1 MENTVFERPSLDLE
15 TPESNI
21 ARTDTWIA
29 DTADKLNFLTNSIL
43 KTFTKVTAQSDTDRA
58 SVAENVAT
66 IEQEIQDLNDLM
78 QQASQDLQDQLDTDR
93 EDIEELQESF
103 PAGCRTIAQALTA
116 KGVQTAD
123 NASPETI
130 AENIAELYDLAFE
143 AGKAAATVPDA
154 EFTITGDTGMI
165 DYTRTT
171 QHSQFIQWRQ
181 RTSASV
187 RLIAKVVDGAITL
200 QHKNA
205 SSSIVTGYYQRF
217 DYYDG
222 WDTQVDPLPLNTSG
236 LTIRKV

>member
-43 KTFTKVTAQSDTDRA
+43 KTFAKVTAQSNTDRE

-66 IEQEIQDLNDLM
+66 IEQEIQDLNDLL

-130 AENIAELYDLAFE
+130 ADNIAELYDLAFE

-154 EFTITGDTGMI
+154 EFTITGDTGEI
-165 DYTRTT
+165 EESITT
-171 QHSQFIQWRQ
+171 EHGQFVKWMQ
-181 RTSASV
+181 RTNSNI
-187 RLIAKVVDGAITL
+187 RLTARVVDGAITL
-200 QHKNA
+200 QHKN
-205 SSSIVTGYYQRF
+205 SSSSSVTGYFRRF
-217 DYYDG
+217 DNWDG
-222 WDTQVDPLPLNTSG
+222 YNTQLWPRPLNTSG
-236 LTIRKV
+236 LTITKV

>member
-66 IEQEIQDLNDLM
+66 IEQEIQDLNDLL

-143 AGKAAATVPDA
+143 AGKAAATIPDA
-154 EFTITGDTGMI
+154 EFTITGDTGEQEQSVTSTHGVYYKWM
-165 DYTRTT
+165 
-171 QHSQFIQWRQ
+171 Q
-181 RTSASV
+181 RANASIK
-187 RLIAKVVDGAITL
+187 LTAKVVNGIITL
-200 QHKNA
+200 QHKT
-205 SSSIVTGYYQRF
+205 SSSSSVTGYYRRF
-217 DYYDG
+217 DPFEGYD
-222 WDTQVDPLPLNTSG
+222 TELRPMPLSTSE
-236 LTIRKV
+236 LTISRV

>member
-1 MENTVFERPSLDLE
+1 MENTVFERPSLDME

-29 DTADKLNFLTNSIL
+29 DTSDKLNFLTNSIL
-43 KTFTKVTAQSDTDRA
+43 KTFEQVTQQSDADRA
-58 SVAENVAT
+58 SVAENVEML
-66 IEQEIQDLNDLM
+66 EQEIQDLNELL

-130 AENIAELYDLAFE
+130 ADNIAELYDLAFE
-143 AGKAAATVPDA
+143 AGKAAATIPAA
-154 EFTITGDTGMI
+154 EFTITGETGEVEQSQYSHDTRYI
-165 DYTRTT
+165 
-171 QHSQFIQWRQ
+171 WKQ
-181 RTSASV
+181 RANASI
-187 RLIAKVVDGAITL
+187 RLTARVVDGAITL

-205 SSSIVTGYYQRF
+205 SSSSVTSYYRRYDYFDGY
-217 DYYDG
+217 
-222 WDTQVDPLPLNTSG
+222 DTTLQPLSLSTSE
-236 LTIRKV
+236 LTITKV